1 MTPSTT
7 TDASAL
13 RTLLHSWEE
22 GLRSLSMDLPS
33 NLVRQQTIDAL
44 REGLSEVWQQ
54 LPDLGLTV
62 TEAGLQ
68 WESETVLPIEDES
81 QSLGWALFQ
90 EGIRWI
96 TFSPGVER
104 EEIVIFLGLVQM
116 ARTLKEED
124 ADDLLTLLWSADFE
138 FIRYKVAQMEQ
149 GGGEPMEDIMAADL
163 PPGPT
168 ADELQVSL
176 SLWEDPGDEDGDGES
191 AAPKA
196 VLNLAELES
205 TVYFLAQQEIDYLK
219 EAVRREYEQNLNE
232 NVLSMLFDIFETQ
245 PAEDVRT
252 EIITILGDFLPNL
265 LSSGDFHSVA
275 YLFSETH
282 VLFSRAD
289 MIQEHRRLLA
299 GLTMTLSN
307 PEAVGQLLEALEV
320 AAIEP
325 STEEIEELFAHLGPA
340 VLSTLLKW
348 HGRFSNEEVEQALE
362 KAVVQMAEE
371 IPAAVCVALES
382 SERVVVIGALRLV
395 AERGLV
401 GVEDQL
407 GGLIRHDDVHIRN
420 ALVPALVAAPTAL
433 TMKALVR
440 LMEDTHPEVRTAAV
454 RALALR
460 RFQGALPVLEQT
472 ILGEELRSRDLT
484 ERKAFFEAYGTI
496 AGDSAVSNLEGILLR
511 KDFGRSEDSDTRA
524 CAAIALGNTGGQSAW
539 ATLRRAAKDRDPVV
553 RSAALTAL
561 QEDPQ

>member
-81 QSLGWALFQ
+81 QNLGWALFQ

-382 SERVVVIGALRLV
+382 SEQVVVIGALRLV